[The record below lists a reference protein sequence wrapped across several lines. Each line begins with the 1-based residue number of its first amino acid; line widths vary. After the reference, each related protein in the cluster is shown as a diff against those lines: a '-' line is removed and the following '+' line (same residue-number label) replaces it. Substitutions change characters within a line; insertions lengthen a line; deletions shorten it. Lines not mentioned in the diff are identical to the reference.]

1 MVMNKIQ
8 AIRQYL
14 AHKLVDRQQIIDAM
28 LVALFSRQHVL
39 LVGPP
44 GTAKSNL
51 ATELSQCIVGA
62 NYFQWLLT
70 EFSTP
75 DELYG
80 PVSLDAYAQG
90 VYKRNTAN
98 KLPEAHLGFVDEIFK
113 ANSAILNSL
122 LTLINERLFY
132 NNGSPVVSPLMS
144 VIGASNEYPEDENL
158 SALFDRFLVRFH
170 VEYIGE
176 DQSFLTMLKGA
187 PQMERPTLTLEELKQ
202 LQFACEMVTIT
213 DEILGKVVD
222 IRRRLKDEGIRPSDR
237 RFKQCL
243 KLLQGMA
250 LLAQRRIVKNEDLA
264 ILAHSLWEDVSQQ
277 EKVTEIINEY
287 AIDKVEKM
295 LNDIVEEAKEI
306 YNNVR
311 SMQTPESAVEG
322 TKKLKD
328 LTKELAKVK
337 ADHPS
342 RTQEIEDVEQKLKDA
357 MSNLAEAAIGL
368 G

>member
-1 MVMNKIQ
+1 MIFNKVQ

-14 AHKLVDRQQIIDAM
+14 AQKLVERKEIIDAM
-28 LVALFSRQHVL
+28 LVALFARQHVL

-51 ATELSQCIVGA
+51 ASELSQCIVGA

-75 DELYG
+75 DELFG

-90 VYKRNTAN
+90 VYKRNTAG

-132 NNGSPVVSPLMS
+132 NNGSPVTSPLMT
-144 VIGASNEYPEDENL
+144 VIGASNEYPEEENL

-176 DQSFLTMLKGA
+176 DQSFLTMLKGT
-187 PQMERPTLTLEELKQ
+187 PDMERPTITLDELKQ
-202 LQFACEMVTIT
+202 LQFYCDMVTIS
-213 DEILGKVVD
+213 DDMLGKVVD
-222 IRRRLKDEGIRPSDR
+222 IRRRLKEEGIRPSDR

-243 KLLQGMA
+243 KLLQGKA
-250 LLAQRRIVKNEDLA
+250 LLAQRKEVKNEDLT
-264 ILAHSLWEDVSQQ
+264 ILIHSLWEDVSQL
-277 EKVTEIINEY
+277 EKVEEIVLEY
-287 AIDKVEKM
+287 AVDQVEKM
-295 LNDIVEEAKEI
+295 LRDIIEVAKEI
-306 YNNVR
+306 YDNVR
-311 SMQTPESAVEG
+311 KQQTPESAVEG

-328 LTKELAKVK
+328 LKRELDKLK

-342 RTQEIEDVEQKLKDA
+342 RIQEIELVEQKLKEA
-357 MSNLAEAAIGL
+357 MSRLAEAAIGL
-368 G
+368 

>member
-1 MVMNKIQ
+1 MFQKVQ

-14 AHKLVDRQQIIDAM
+14 AQKLIDRATIIDAM
-28 LVALFSRQHVL
+28 LVALFARQHVL
-39 LVGPP
+39 LIGPP

-51 ATELSQCIVGA
+51 ATELSQCIQGA

-75 DELYG
+75 DELFG

-90 VYKRNTAN
+90 VYKRNTSG
-98 KLPEAHLGFVDEIFK
+98 KLPEAHIGFVDEIFK

-132 NNGSPVVSPLMS
+132 NNGSPVTSPLMS
-144 VIGASNEYPEDENL
+144 VIGASNEYPEEENL
-158 SALFDRFLVRFH
+158 GALFDRFLVRFH

-187 PQMERPTLTLEELKQ
+187 PQMERPKITLDELKQ
-202 LQFACEMVTIT
+202 LQFYCDMVTIP
-213 DEILGKVVD
+213 DDIFNNIVD
-222 IRRRLKDEGIRPSDR
+222 IRRRLKEEGIRPSDR

-243 KLLQGMA
+243 KLLQGKA
-250 LLAQRRIVKNEDLA
+250 LLAQRKEVKNEDLT
-264 ILAHSLWEDVSQQ
+264 ILIHSLWEDVSQQ
-277 EKVTEIINEY
+277 EKVEEIINEY

-295 LNDIVEEAKEI
+295 LHDIIEVAKEI
-306 YNNVR
+306 YNNVKTQ
-311 SMQTPESAVEG
+311 QTPESAVEG
-322 TKKLKD
+322 TRKLKD
-328 LTKELAKVK
+328 LNKELAKLK

-342 RTQEIEDVEQKLKDA
+342 RIQEIELVEQKLKDA
-357 MSNLAEAAIGL
+357 MSRLAEAAIGL
-368 G
+368 